1 MAELAACLLLDTW
14 WGLLVSVAAASLI
27 VVRTVLEDRLL
38 HRDLAGYPDY
48 AGKVRFRLVPGVW

>member
-1 MAELAACLLLDTW
+1 LP
-14 WGLLVSVAAASLI
+14 SAASLI